1 MRLRLRSDTPNCHW
15 LIYQPQAKMWWMISQ
30 KILLQVMSLT
40 RFALQ
45 CAMQEEEIAVTHLA
59 DMMQNRWASYI
70 RNSSVDDAKPYGTRA
85 PQQQFRP
92 RRFGSQP

>member
-1 MRLRLRSDTPNCHW
+1 M
-15 LIYQPQAKMWWMISQ
+15 AKASGT
-30 KILLQVMSLT
+30 KLLGTDVMNGSAKNLVQNMSMKH
-40 RFALQ
+40 FALQ

-59 DMMQNRWASYI
+59 DMLQNRWASYI

-92 RRFGSQP
+92 RRFGGQP